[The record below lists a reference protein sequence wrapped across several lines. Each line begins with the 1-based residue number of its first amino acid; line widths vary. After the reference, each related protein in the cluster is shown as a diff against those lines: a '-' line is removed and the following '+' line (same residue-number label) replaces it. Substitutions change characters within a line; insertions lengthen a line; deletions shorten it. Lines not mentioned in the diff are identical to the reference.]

1 MILNDEVANCHE
13 GVGVNG
19 GSKQEGLSGRMGKYE
34 VPVRIDKVAALY
46 VSKIPPTK
54 SKFKDSKDSKD
65 LNPSLSGKD
74 HRWHFS
80 GAG

>member
-1 MILNDEVANCHE
+1 V
-13 GVGVNG
+13 
-19 GSKQEGLSGRMGKYE
+19 GKYE

-46 VSKIPPTK
+46 VSKIPPTEF
-54 SKFKDSKDSKD
+54 KFKDFKDSKD
-65 LNPSLSGKD
+65 LNPFLSGKD